1 MNGIL
6 GTWDLLANVKQAIY
20 YNSYETASVVI
31 ANLCNK
37 GGSVAY
43 VSIAVSSSA
52 TSIDDK
58 EWIVWRQ
65 GVDPK
70 STFERM
76 SIMVGVGK
84 YLVVRST
91 SADVNAIC
99 YGVTSGSTAPTG
111 IAVNYGTAPTWST
124 STTLSTIYAGDA
136 STSIQLTATDEEE
149 ETITYSV
156 TTGTLPTGL
165 SLSSSGLI
173 TGTPT
178 ATGYSLGIP
187 DTLSTVGITATD
199 SRSNSTPRTFNITK
213 RWADG
218 TSSLLAAPNAF
229 TIKTL
234 TGTTTNGYYWIKP
247 AGTSTAYQ
255 VHCDMSNSGGGWMLM
270 SFCGINVSNGA
281 HVENAYTGSAFNM
294 GTTATSITSTNQS
307 SGTAGNMG
315 QEFINAL
322 VVAGRGRGMSVFRIE
337 DAGTTWVNWYI
348 PVNTTAN
355 WLPIFQRQ
363 GDNGASHSPEGNQW
377 LKNSYTTYTADSGNN
392 GAGTQG
398 GTLNTYGGET
408 WGTAPFN
415 MNTPSSHNWGYSIRP
430 NYPVTSGAY
439 VTYPSAHSSGW
450 NRRASFWLK
459 IV

>member
-6 GTWDLLANVKQAIY
+6 GTWNLLANVKQAIY

-52 TSIDDK
+52 TNIDDK

-65 GVDPK
+65 GVNPNN
-70 STFERM
+70 TFERM

-99 YGVTSGSTAPTG
+99 YGVTNSTVAPAG
-111 IAVNYGTAPTWST
+111 IATNYGTAPAWST
-124 STTLSTIYAGDA
+124 STTLPTIYAGDA
-136 STSIQLTATDEEE
+136 STSIQLAATDEEE
-149 ETITYSV
+149 ETVTYSV
-156 TTGTLPTGL
+156 TSGSLPTGL
-165 SLSSSGLI
+165 SLSSTGLI

-187 DTLSTVGITATD
+187 DTSSTVGISATD

-218 TSSLLAAPNAF
+218 TSSLLAAPNAL

-234 TGTTTNGYYWIKP
+234 TGTSTNGYYWIKP
-247 AGTSTAYQ
+247 AGASTAYQ
-255 VHCDMSNSGGGWMLM
+255 VHCDMSTNGGGWMLM
-270 SFCGINVSNGA
+270 SFCGINIANGA
-281 HVENAYTGSAFNM
+281 HVENAYTGAAFNM
-294 GTTATSITSTNQS
+294 GSTATSITSTNQS

-315 QEFINAL
+315 QDFINSL
-322 VVAGRGRGMSVFRIE
+322 VVAGRGRGMGVFRIE
-337 DAGTTWVNWYI
+337 DAGTTWINWYI

-355 WLPIFQRQ
+355 WLPIIQRQ
-363 GDNGASHSPEGNQW
+363 GEKGAPNAPAGNLW
-377 LKNSYTTYTADSGNN
+377 LKNSYTTYTADTGNN
-392 GAGTQG
+392 GAGTPG
-398 GTLNTYGGET
+398 GTLNTYGGSD

-415 MNTPSSHNWGYSIRP
+415 MITGSATNWGYSISP
-430 NYPVTSGAY
+430 NYPVAGGAY
-439 VTYPSAHSSGW
+439 STYQSAHSSGW

-459 IV
+459 IA